1 MPEDS
6 SLPIIMICTGCGI
19 APFRSFWTE
28 RARDIEISKNS
39 NNKKVFGDFILLY
52 GCREKQKDFLYMN
65 EIESL
70 RENNVLTAFYISYSR
85 DPNYPKVNLFKI
97 SFDFST

>member
-39 NNKKVFGDFILLY
+39 NNNKIFGDFILLY

-70 RENNVLTAFYISYSR
+70 SEKNVLTSFYTAYSR
-85 DPNYPKVNLFKI
+85 DPNYPKVNFLNI
-97 SFDFST
+97 RFDF